1 MFNLLLAPKAYLDPG
16 SGSYLIQILIATLV
30 GAAVAVRLMWSRITS
45 LFRRESGEEAD
56 SESDQ
61 DQTDQP

>member
-45 LFRRESGEEAD
+45 LFHRESGEEVD